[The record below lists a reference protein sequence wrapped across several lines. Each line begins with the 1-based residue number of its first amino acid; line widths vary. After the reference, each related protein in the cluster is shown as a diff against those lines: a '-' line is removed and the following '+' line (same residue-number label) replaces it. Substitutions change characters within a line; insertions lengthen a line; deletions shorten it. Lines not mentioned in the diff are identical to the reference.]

1 MGIWETRSFRGKVKE
16 AKRQLDNARRA
27 KHADFRDT
35 KFRLT
40 NKDTTPQG
48 SGKKPQTLP
57 DIEKELDRLY
67 DTAPIR
73 PPKRVSEER
82 ENALKTL
89 SPEKI
94 KWYKEFYK
102 NRTIDDIELEISTR
116 KKMLHLHKEW
126 KNDKRS
132 SYQQAIVDCE
142 FAINIKNLESEK
154 AIHKNQIEDFKE
166 RKRRI
171 VKLQQLQKENVST
184 SKEDII
190 QENLVSTSKED
201 IIQENLVSTSK
212 EDIIQENLDKNQVL
226 DKLRE
231 FHWWLGTTSEDASK
245 KSEATDKYFDSKIE
259 KREKRL
265 ITIDNLLLEK
275 GDSTDAEE
283 IISST
288 TEINM
293 EGTFKGKQAETTKH
307 KELWS
312 LAPELELVSHID
324 SSEFLSQ
331 GMRELQ
337 ECERT
342 SVRPCRLPSS

>member
-116 KKMLHLHKEW
+116 
-126 KNDKRS
+126 
-132 SYQQAIVDCE
+132 
-142 FAINIKNLESEK
+142 
-154 AIHKNQIEDFKE
+154 
-166 RKRRI
+166 
-171 VKLQQLQKENVST
+171 
-184 SKEDII
+184 
-190 QENLVSTSKED
+190 
-201 IIQENLVSTSK
+201 K